1 VQAVSGWP
9 TPIFSAR
16 KVSELR
22 LGKAGNRISPGDA
35 PCPLRQRGGTQSG
48 LTLLEVLVSV
58 FILSLVLAAVYS
70 AYTGNLESI
79 ESARESGERNQIAR
93 IVLDRMSKDLE
104 SAILRLPV
112 PSGEHPSGEH
122 PSGEHPS
129 GEHPTE
135 HPLGMVAVNA
145 DLGDRPADRIDF
157 TSLSCLA
164 PGRQKNRSDL
174 CRIGYFLE
182 ESAEEGGFTLYRREG
197 PAPGGKLSEEGA
209 EERPEKG
216 GTSFPLA
223 ERIGGLRLSF
233 EDLNG
238 EWADS
243 WDSAETDSLPV
254 AIRIEL
260 TVADRIFITSVY
272 PALARQRKIG
282 GG

>member
-1 VQAVSGWP
+1 VSGWP
-9 TPIFSAR
+9 TPIFFAR
-16 KVSELR
+16 KGSELR
-22 LGKAGNRISPGDA
+22 LGKAGNRLFPGAA
-35 PCPLRQRGGTQSG
+35 PFPLRHRGAQSG

-58 FILSLVLAAVYS
+58 FILGLVLAAVYS

-79 ESARESGERNQIAR
+79 ESARESGETNQIAR

-104 SAILRLPV
+104 SAILRVPV
-112 PSGEHPSGEH
+112 PSGEHPAGEH
-122 PSGEHPS
+122 PAGEHPA
-129 GEHPTE
+129 GEN
-135 HPLGMVAVNA
+135 PLGMVAVNA
-145 DLGDRPADRIDF
+145 ALGDRPADRIDF

-164 PGRQKNRSDL
+164 PGQQKNRSDL

-182 ESAEEGGFTLYRREG
+182 ESAEEGVFTLYRREG
-197 PAPGGKLSEEGA
+197 PAPGGDLFEEGA
-209 EERPEKG
+209 EEGTEEG

-233 EDLNG
+233 ENLNG
-238 EWADS
+238 EWAES
-243 WDSAETDSLPV
+243 WDSVETDSLPV
-254 AIRIEL
+254 VIRIEL